1 MNKRTVNVS
10 AGGGGAQNPGVVR
23 EAATTPL
30 ATVLPQPTAAAVG
43 KGTAGAPQDKAGNC
57 CLYIVLGVPIL
68 YPPQV
73 NVVITFL
80 KNLDF

>member
-10 AGGGGAQNPGVVR
+10 TGGGGAQNPGVVR
-23 EAATTPL
+23 EAATTSL

-43 KGTAGAPQDKAGNC
+43 KGTVAPQDKAGNC

-68 YPPQV
+68 YLPQM

-80 KNLDF
+80 KNLEF